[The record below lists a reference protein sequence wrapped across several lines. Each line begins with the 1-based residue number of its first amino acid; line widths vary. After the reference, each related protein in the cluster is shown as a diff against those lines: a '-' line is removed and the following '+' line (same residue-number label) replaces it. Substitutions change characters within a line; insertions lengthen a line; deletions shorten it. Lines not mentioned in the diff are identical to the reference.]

1 MPPDSGRME
10 VRTLTVPG
18 YFKWIGP
25 FFTLWTAFAVW
36 AFFIDSS
43 EPPNV
48 FGGALA
54 VGILGTFAVVSHLL
68 AVRTRVD
75 VTSEG
80 IQVSG
85 LAGARSARW
94 SEIRYASSE
103 VGFLVFHLASGKP
116 LRANSYLE
124 GYDWL
129 VTLVDQRG
137 LLRDENAA
145 V

>member
-1 MPPDSGRME
+1 ME
-10 VRTLTVPG
+10 ERTLTVPG
-18 YFKWIGP
+18 YFKWIAP
-25 FFTLWTAFAVW
+25 FFTSWTAFAVW
-36 AFFIDSS
+36 AFFINSS
-43 EPPNV
+43 EPPNL

-54 VGILGTFAVVSHLL
+54 VGILGFFAVVSHLL
-68 AVRTRVD
+68 AVRTRVN

-80 IQVSG
+80 IQVAG
-85 LAGARSARW
+85 LGGTRSARW
-94 SEIRYASSE
+94 SEIQYASSE
-103 VGFLVFHLASGKP
+103 AGFLVLHLASGKP

-129 VTLVDQRG
+129 VMVVDQRG